1 MTRALNDVSSTIIK
15 AVEILYVLRH
25 FQRWDL
31 VLLCT
36 CKPSGVWIIIYV
48 YTFET
53 SSFRLEVTT
62 NGPLKAAPEHDWK
75 IEPDTKLTCLM
86 LDCRPSLCPVIFA
99 VSCRGTITM
108 AMWKLGKS
116 EVFSHKFECQVCL
129 LCLLS
134 TAYCRGKLFDLCYI
148 VTKILCWSPF

>member
-15 AVEILYVLRH
+15 AVEILYMLRH

-86 LDCRPSLCPVIFA
+86 LDCRPSLCPSFLRLVAEALLRWLCGNLGNQRCFHINLSVRFASFASLVQHIVEENYLIFVI
-99 VSCRGTITM
+99 
-108 AMWKLGKS
+108 
-116 EVFSHKFECQVCL
+116 
-129 LCLLS
+129 
-134 TAYCRGKLFDLCYI
+134 
-148 VTKILCWSPF
+148 